1 MKKKELKYFKT
12 IRDYFEI
19 FLPNQKGA
27 SYHTIKN
34 YKICMNQFLD
44 FAKDYL
50 GIKLRDFDFND
61 TTIELVESFLEYG
74 ENEYHWSAQ
83 TRNLKL
89 AAIRSFYKYSA
100 NHDITLIDIYLKL
113 MTIPIKSVTKGTVI
127 DFFSEKELELLLN
140 QPNQSNIKDRRNL
153 AMMITLYDTGAR
165 IQELLNI
172 RIKDISLES
181 SPHIAIYGKG
191 KKMRIVPIMD
201 KTVKHLKRY
210 LDDYDLNSD
219 DYVFFTLHHGE
230 RTKMNPDTVQKLI
243 DRYCITA
250 NNVDSKFP
258 RHIYCHM
265 FRHSRAMHLYRNGM
279 PLPLVSEWLGHAQ
292 INTTRE
298 FYANADTEMKRKA
311 INAALPV
318 INIIDSSTNNYDFD
332 DEELLKKLYSLK

>member
-1 MKKKELKYFKT
+1 MKKIETKIPGVVIIEPDIHGDHRGYFMET
-12 IRDYFEI
+12 YSTSNFHE
-19 FLPNQKGA
+19 
-27 SYHTIKN
+27 
-34 YKICMNQFLD
+34 
-44 FAKDYL
+44 L
-50 GIKLRDFDFND
+50 GIDNVFVQDNMSFTAKKGTLRGLHFQNDPMAQAKL
-61 TTIELVESFLEYG
+61 VSC
-74 ENEYHWSAQ
+74 
-83 TRNLKL
+83 
-89 AAIRSFYKYSA
+89 
-100 NHDITLIDIYLKL
+100 
-113 MTIPIKSVTKGTVI
+113 TKGTVI

-165 IQELLNI
+165 IQELLNL

-219 DYVFFTLHHGE
+219 DYAFFTLHHGE

-243 DRYCITA
+243 DRYCIMA

-311 INAALPV
+311 INAASPV